1 MLVSDL
7 QVNLS
12 KSKILSVF
20 VTKEFMTSIP
30 VQLIFEILILL
41 YINKEGLNECLC
53 FPLFVMLYLI
63 EIGFLKRNLPD
74 FDKTRLYFDTQE
86 E

>member
-1 MLVSDL
+1 M
-7 QVNLS
+7 
-12 KSKILSVF
+12 
-20 VTKEFMTSIP
+20 
-30 VQLIFEILILL
+30 
-41 YINKEGLNECLC
+41 YINLEGLHECLC